1 MGWHQVYKAAM
12 KKAEGQEMG
21 SCVPVHLVDERNPRN
36 TVPTHLPVYRSRL
49 TLHPCHGTEH
59 QDSTVENTQCAFHFN
74 SEVDV
79 TYTRISNVL

>member
-1 MGWHQVYKAAM
+1 MSAAL
-12 KKAEGQEMG
+12 ARADREN
-21 SCVPVHLVDERNPRN
+21 SSPIHLVDEGDPRDI
-36 TVPTHLPVYRSRL
+36 VPTHLPVYRSRL

-79 TYTRISNVL
+79 TYAE